1 MKKPSLFISVIVL
14 TIVVLSIIQITVSNN
29 LSTEGVALGKL
40 EDEISV
46 YKKDN
51 YLIREKLLVVS
62 SLTNV
67 ASKSENLGFTEDKFR
82 IILTPSFVVAI
93 K

>member
-1 MKKPSLFISVIVL
+1 MKKPFLFVSIIVL
-14 TIVVLSIIQITVSNN
+14 TIIILSIIQITVSNN
-29 LSTEGVALGKL
+29 LSTEGVVLGKL

-51 YLIREKLLVVS
+51 YLIREKLLVVA
-62 SLTNV
+62 SLTNI
-67 ASKSENLGFTEDKFR
+67 ASKAENLGFTDDR
-82 IILTPSFVVAI
+82 SHIVLTPSFVVAI